1 MPERAWPVDVLLGDG
16 FLVREGGRLRT
27 TPRWQAALARAALT
41 LQRSGEP
48 WRDLRLPVIMAMA
61 HRYGE
66 RPDEEL
72 AALVEAMLPIEE
84 AALPPLFGEVPDVVE
99 G

>member
-1 MPERAWPVDVLLGDG
+1 M
-16 FLVREGGRLRT
+16 
-27 TPRWQAALARAALT
+27 AL
-41 LQRSGEP
+41 
-48 WRDLRLPVIMAMA
+48 A

-72 AALVEAMLPIEE
+72 AALVEAMLPIE
-84 AALPPLFGEVPDVVE
+84 AQALPPLFGEDPVVVE